1 METFERARLDAYFAR
16 IASQFAPDELTSS
29 FLITHLLSERPAF
42 VRAVA
47 AMSRLTA
54 VLPKPKS
61 VHPAA
66 QRETERT
73 VAVDTLTR
81 ELFTDP
87 DTALDY
93 FESRAA
99 GEPISL
105 LDVGGYFAPTLTDL
119 HSHFTGRLVGV
130 VEDTEN
136 GHRRYEALDK
146 LRCPV
151 ISVARSPLKDPE
163 DYLVGQSVV
172 FSTEAVMRGRG
183 DILHGRPAL
192 VIGFGKLGS
201 SIARL
206 LHAKGVQVTVFDID
220 PVRRTQALSQGF
232 TVARDRESA
241 LTGAG
246 LVLCATGAVS
256 LRGEDFSHL
265 RNGAYVA
272 TVTSSEDEARPR
284 RPTGRLHPHGRRRP
298 HHPLPNHRPLL
309 LSGQRRQCGQ
319 LHPRRERWAVHL
331 PDPGRNPRRDQDA
344 HPQRSRTWHP
354 RGPRIRPRGHRG
366 DLALL
371 LQQVITMP
379 ITANHIRTTLTAYL
393 DQHPEDKHE
402 IDIVQGLL
410 DSGDDLTSRE
420 SLPGHVTAGAILVG
434 RDGRVLHI
442 LHNATGTW
450 LLPGGHIESSDHT
463 LLQTMRP

>member
-1 METFERARLDAYFAR
+1 METFERAKLDAYFAR
-16 IASQFAPDELTSS
+16 IAAQFTPEQQTSS
-29 FLITHLLSERPAF
+29 LLITHLLAERPAF

-47 AMSRLTA
+47 AMTRLTA

-66 QRETERT
+66 LRETERS
-73 VAVDTLTR
+73 VAVDPLTR

-87 DTALDY
+87 DAALDY
-93 FESRAA
+93 LESRAA
-99 GEPISL
+99 GESVAL
-105 LDVGGYFAPTLTDL
+105 LDVGGYFSPTLTEL
-119 HSHFTGRLVGV
+119 HGRFTGHLVGV

-136 GHRRYEALDK
+136 GHRRYESLDK
-146 LRCPV
+146 LPCPV
-151 ISVARSPLKDPE
+151 VSVARSPLKDPE

-232 TVARDRESA
+232 VVARDRETA

-272 TVTSSEDEARPR
+272 TVTSSEDELDLA
-284 RPTGRLHPHGRRRP
+284 G
-298 HHPLPNHRPLL
+298 
-309 LSGQRRQCGQ
+309 
-319 LHPRRERWAVHL
+319 L
-331 PDPGRNPRRDQDA
+331 PDVYTRTVVGDHVPRYQTTGHYFYLA
-344 HPQRSRTWHP
+344 NGGNAVNFIHGASV
-354 RGPRIRPRGHRG
+354 GPFIFLIQAEILAAIRMLTRG
-366 DLALL
+366 DLAPG
-371 LQQVITMP
+371 I
-379 ITANHIRTTLTAYL
+379 
-393 DQHPEDKHE
+393 HE
-402 IDIVQGLL
+402 VPVPD
-410 DSGDDLTSRE
+410 RE
-420 SLPGHVTAGAILVG
+420 TIAA
-434 RDGRVLHI
+434 
-442 LHNATGTW
+442 TW
-450 LLPGGHIESSDHT
+450 LSYFN
-463 LLQTMRP
+463 R